1 VLWLATIQNYFNG
14 TTKILPMAS
23 PSPHI
28 PFELLQHSLPAY
40 DLTLPSSRVAILF
53 IQMLITFPSKK
64 RFRLVVVHFLPC
76 LPAFVGLLHYHA
88 NSAGKTWRYWLSEVV
103 K

>member
-1 VLWLATIQNYFNG
+1 MLDDDNVLWLAAMHNYFDG

-23 PSPHI
+23 SPPHI
-28 PFELLQHSLPAY
+28 PLELLQHSSPGY
-40 DLTLPSSRVAILF
+40 DLTLSSSRVANLF

-64 RFRLVVVHFLPC
+64 RFGLVVVDFLPR

-88 NSAGKTWRYWLSEVV
+88 NSAGKT
-103 K
+103 